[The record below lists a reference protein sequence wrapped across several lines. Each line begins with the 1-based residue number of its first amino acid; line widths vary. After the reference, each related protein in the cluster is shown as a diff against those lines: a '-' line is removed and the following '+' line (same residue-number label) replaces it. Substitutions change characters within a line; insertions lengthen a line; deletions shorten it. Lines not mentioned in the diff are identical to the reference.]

1 MKYDKYDT
9 YPDCLTF
16 TEIQGNPH
24 LNSINWINSRRL
36 MCLHCYLYE
45 RPQLPGIS
53 LSGPILLDISVN
65 SLRILADFLASDFR
79 LAGIGLFTVKETS
92 EEI

>member
-1 MKYDKYDT
+1 M
-9 YPDCLTF
+9 
-16 TEIQGNPH
+16 
-24 LNSINWINSRRL
+24 
-36 MCLHCYLYE
+36 

-79 LAGIGLFTVKETS
+79 FAGIGLFTVKETS

>member
-1 MKYDKYDT
+1 M
-9 YPDCLTF
+9 
-16 TEIQGNPH
+16 
-24 LNSINWINSRRL
+24 
-36 MCLHCYLYE
+36 